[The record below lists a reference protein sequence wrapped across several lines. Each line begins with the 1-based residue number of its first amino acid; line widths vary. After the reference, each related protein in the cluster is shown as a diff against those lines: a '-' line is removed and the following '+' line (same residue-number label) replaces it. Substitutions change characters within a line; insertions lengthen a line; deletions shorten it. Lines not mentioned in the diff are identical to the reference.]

1 MFMNKLFESET
12 NPLTSILL
20 AAMMED
26 EEKLLD
32 EENLLY
38 LYQEIYEYL
47 TMRMYNS
54 EDVNYLDFDIVS
66 DKYVDLVRIKAKN
79 LVTALWFC
87 GIFPED
93 NERIVEK
100 GKYRYLGKE
109 YSFNEN
115 TKKLKVKTL

>member
-26 EEKLLD
+26 GEKLLD
-32 EENLLY
+32 EENIIY
-38 LYQEIYEYL
+38 LYQEIY
-47 TMRMYNS
+47 
-54 EDVNYLDFDIVS
+54 DVDYLDFDIES
-66 DKYVDLVRIKAKN
+66 DKEIDFIQIKAKN
-79 LVTALWFC
+79 IVTALWFC
-87 GIFPED
+87 GIFPND
-93 NERIVEK
+93 NEGILDK

-109 YSFNEN
+109 YSFNKR